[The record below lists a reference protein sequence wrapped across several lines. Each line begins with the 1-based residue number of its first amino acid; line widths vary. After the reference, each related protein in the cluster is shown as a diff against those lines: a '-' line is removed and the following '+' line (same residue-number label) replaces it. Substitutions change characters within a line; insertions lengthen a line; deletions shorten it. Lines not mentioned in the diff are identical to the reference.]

1 MHKRFLAIFLT
12 VILLVLGLAAV
23 SVAAEEADITLLYD
37 DRKPLSQLTDATGTV
52 SVTNEEVTS
61 YKVGSQEK
69 DDHVLIVQDGTVYAV
84 GTGTA
89 TLTVGQTS
97 YTVKVNPAP
106 ISLFMITGH
115 SIGAGQ
121 EGNGTQSVVVEAGQ
135 AYSSYHQKSL
145 DVTKVDG
152 YGLGWGSENRVGN
165 SGIMRWDS
173 YGQLDAFAPGEGGN
187 TGAGSGFA
195 YRWNQLTGEKVWVI
209 NIAVGGSCLNE
220 WLPGTTG
227 HNTAYDTNY
236 YGQTVSKF
244 TYAQTILKNEQA
256 AGHYTLAHQGILN
269 FPGYNFTWYNNWS
282 IETLK
287 DNYETLWNAYEK
299 DLTTVDIDGDGTND
313 GLDVMSF
320 TVCWANGGNLYDRPA
335 AWYMGTNGQFG
346 QHVVASAGT
355 LDWCADLSTF
365 PQIDYTTQSVAPY
378 MPVSKYHTD
387 KGGTSDQS
395 LFCKDDT
402 THYSQV
408 GYNAI
413 GLDMGKNLS
422 AYFKNGAGEAEVTSL
437 RLETYNSQLVG
448 ENVKLYAGQMLQI
461 TPVVKP
467 VTVSN
472 LTYEVTGNAE
482 LTWPLAVK
490 ANSAGTATLT
500 VKQGSKTLQTV
511 NITILPAHTHCECG
525 GTLTGVAAEHHTCSA
540 PLTYVPLTR
549 DSYTCYR
556 YNSYDATNMKFNSL
570 SEYYVLRSGNY
581 FLDGDYNLG
590 ANSITV
596 APGETVNICLN
607 GYKITSTVRT
617 FKPNGNLN
625 ICDCSEHGTG
635 SVYANT
641 TSAAPILY
649 TYSGADV
656 KIYGGAY
663 TAAEA
668 PKREFAGLIGVAND
682 MGMYDVDI
690 DNDGDHDGN
699 DKLSGAVSI
708 YAGKFVGTNLNCTDG
723 SPTGMG
729 AGACI
734 YIVNTKSTLKIY
746 GGEFVG
752 ARPVPAED
760 GAKGGGGIIGSNGVC
775 YIYGGTFRGS
785 RCNMGAIWTQ
795 SSQTYISGSPVFEDN
810 DEADIFLHYCDHL
823 YVGEAG
829 LQMETPIRVAGSVD
843 NYTKI
848 HLTDAN
854 EAASFV
860 GVHGLTMTQ
869 PDASLVMKFTR
880 DNTYCEC
887 GGQLSEDIKKLSGH
901 VCKDATWTSL
911 NQTNQTNRFTTTS
924 TTQGQTS
931 TARYYLKSKEVWL
944 YLCSNVN
951 LTNEIEIS
959 VGYTLHID
967 LNGYTLTHSA
977 ASGSLFRVY
986 GTLTVCDSSEAQD
999 GKAVGV
1005 RIGTDNA
1012 EASCVYALNY
1022 NSYAKVL
1029 GAPQFHLYGGT
1040 LTGGNVTSA
1049 TNRTQIV
1056 ANQAGVVQIGNNAGN
1071 KDAKF
1076 YMYGGTIRDGYAKTA
1091 GNVYLGHGQMYMYD
1105 GLITGGE
1112 AANTNG
1118 GNLKSLSGNTL
1129 KILGGTIEKGIA
1141 KDKGG
1146 NISIDGKATVT
1157 IENACITD
1165 GTAGNGGNLFAT
1177 GGGVLTVANT
1187 RILGGTATVDCGGNL
1202 YLSGGTATL
1211 SNCEVTNGWTKNW
1224 GGNLYVTGAC
1234 QATVTDTD
1242 ILGGCGR
1249 EGGNVYVYGSASNS
1263 GTKLVMTG
1271 GSVKNGYA
1279 GFVYSR
1285 KSDGTLTATDNK
1297 TTVGNAGNLLV
1308 SSYSAAEL
1316 TDVVMENGASLGRN
1330 GSEGFGGNCYNR
1342 GTLRMD
1348 GCTVSGGSG
1357 FRGGVVGIR
1366 DNGGQGAS
1374 YTELKNC
1381 TFFQNTASTAG
1392 SSVALWAN
1400 NKGAE
1405 ILIENCTFDDS
1416 EIDTRMGVISLT
1428 DQNCTA
1434 PITLTLKDIQVS
1446 CTDPQ
1451 DTDAYAVYASCGT
1464 VILQGDA
1471 ILDSTCADLYLL
1483 NKATVQADSFAP
1495 TAPISLNTN
1504 FIGKIGTS
1512 TTDKSD
1518 CFTSDTLDVTWSN
1531 GDLLVNGLILAGGNR
1546 YTGIAQAL
1554 AANETTLTLLAS
1566 REESFANDTDLWLNL
1581 SGFTLTGDI
1590 TGNGTLYC
1598 YDTSSDEFT
1607 APKGRIT
1614 GAVSCN
1620 LPTQIKG
1627 DAETMGAVKR
1637 YMVIAD
1643 ETGYTAHRFYL
1654 GITKLTLRTG
1664 DTGFGYKARFRGDGA
1679 VVSQL
1684 KNFGFSLNLTG
1695 HYPVIK
1701 SLEASELDTG
1711 KEYSLVLRNFDIPGF
1726 GDKAVNATVFME
1738 LLDGTKIETDPV
1750 SYSMK
1755 DMLTRIS
1762 GSLDEFTA
1770 TQIAAVKAMCQPYQD
1785 ILKTWGIEALVNDQ

>member
-12 VILLVLGLAAV
+12 VMLLILGLAAV
-23 SVAAEEADITLLYD
+23 SVAAEEADISLLYD
-37 DRKPLSQLTDATGTV
+37 DRKPLSQLTDATGAV

-89 TLTVGQTS
+89 TLTVGDTS
-97 YTVKVNPAP
+97 YTVRVNPAP

-152 YGLGWGSENRVGN
+152 YGLGWGSEKRVGN

-227 HNTAYDTNY
+227 HNTSYDTNY

-282 IETLK
+282 AETLK
-287 DNYETLWNAYEK
+287 DNYETLWSAYEK
-299 DLTTVDIDGDGTND
+299 DLTTVDIDGDGVND

-320 TVCWANGGNLYDRPA
+320 TVAWANGGNLYDRPA
-335 AWYMGTNGQFG
+335 AWYMGTSDQFG
-346 QHVVASAGT
+346 YHVVASAGT

-378 MPVSKYHTD
+378 MPVSKYHTN
-387 KGGTSDQS
+387 KGGTSDLS
-395 LFCKDDT
+395 LFCKADT

-413 GLDMGKNLS
+413 GLDMGKNLA

-437 RLETYNSQLVG
+437 RLENYASKLVG
-448 ENVKLYAGQMLQI
+448 DNVKLYVGQTLQI
-461 TPVVKP
+461 TPVVEP

-511 NITILPAHTHCECG
+511 NFNILPAHTHCECG
-525 GTLTGVAAEHHTCSA
+525 GTLTGVAAEYHDCGEA
-540 PLTYVPLTR
+540 LTYVPLTR

-556 YNSYDATNMKFNSL
+556 YNSYNSTNKKFESL

-641 TSAAPILY
+641 TNTAPILY
-649 TYSGADV
+649 SYSGADV
-656 KIYGGAY
+656 KFYGGTY

-699 DKLSGAVSI
+699 DKLTGAVSI
-708 YAGKFVGTNLNCTDG
+708 YAGKFVGTNLNCADG
-723 SPTGMG
+723 SPTGNG
-729 AGACI
+729 SGACL
-734 YIVNTKSTLKIY
+734 YVVNNKSTLNVY

-752 ARPVPAED
+752 ARPVPVED
-760 GAKGGGGIIGSNGVC
+760 GGKGGGGIIGNNGVC

-785 RCNMGAIWTQ
+785 RCTMGAIWTQ
-795 SSQTYISGSPVFEDN
+795 SSQTYISGSPVFLDN
-810 DEADIFLHYCDHL
+810 DNADVFLHYCDHL

-829 LQMETPIRVAGSVD
+829 LQVQTPIRVAGSLD
-843 NYTKI
+843 NYTQI
-848 HLTDAN
+848 HLTDAAQ
-854 EAASFV
+854 AACFV
-860 GVHGLTMTQ
+860 GSHDLTMAA
-869 PDASLVMKFTR
+869 PDANLVMKFTYDR
-880 DNTYCEC
+880 TYCEC
-887 GGQLSEDIKKLSGH
+887 GGTLSNAVKTQSGH
-901 VCKDATWTSL
+901 VCKDATWSAL
-911 NQTNQTNRFTTTS
+911 SQGNFASRFTTTS

-931 TARYYLKSKEVWL
+931 TARYYLMSKEVWL
-944 YLCSNVN
+944 YLSSDVN

-967 LNGYTLTHSA
+967 LNGYTITHSA

-986 GTLTVCDSSEAQD
+986 GTLTICDSSEDQD

-1012 EASCVYALNY
+1012 EAPCVYVLNY
-1022 NSYAKVL
+1022 NSAGKVL

-1040 LTGGNVTSA
+1040 LTGYNVTSA
-1049 TNRTQIV
+1049 TNRTRVV
-1056 ANQAGVVQIGNNAGN
+1056 ANQAGVVQIGNNVGN
-1071 KDAKF
+1071 KDASF
-1076 YMYGGTIRDGYAKTA
+1076 YMYGGTIRDGYAKSA
-1091 GNVYLGHGQMYMYD
+1091 GNVYLGHGKMYMYD

-1112 AANTNG
+1112 AATANG

-1129 KILGGTIEKGIA
+1129 EILGGTIEKGIA
-1141 KDKGG
+1141 KEKGG
-1146 NISIDGKATVT
+1146 NISIDAKSTVT
-1157 IENACITD
+1157 ISDARIID

-1187 RILGGTATVDCGGNL
+1187 RILRGTATVDCGGNL
-1202 YLSGGTATL
+1202 YLSGGTADIQK
-1211 SNCEVTNGWTKNW
+1211 CEITDGWAKNW
-1224 GGNLYVTGAC
+1224 GGGVYVTGKC
-1234 QATVTDTD
+1234 QATLTDCD
-1242 ILGGCGR
+1242 LDGGCAKQ
-1249 EGGNVYVYGSASNS
+1249 GGNAYVYGNS
-1263 GTKLVMTG
+1263 GTSNGTKLTVIG
-1271 GSVKNGYA
+1271 GTVTNGKA
-1279 GFVYSR
+1279 GYVFIRNV
-1285 KSDGTLTATDNK
+1285 DGTLSAVNNGTTD
-1297 TTVGNAGNLLV
+1297 GNAGNLYV
-1308 SSYSAAEL
+1308 ASYCEAQLSGV
-1316 TDVVMENGASLGRN
+1316 TMENGSSVGRN
-1330 GSEGFGGNCYNR
+1330 GSEGFGGNCYNK
-1342 GTLRMD
+1342 GTLKLD

-1366 DNGGQGAS
+1366 DNGDQGAS
-1374 YTELKNC
+1374 ITELKNC
-1381 TFFQNTASTAG
+1381 TFFNNTASVAG
-1392 SSVALWAN
+1392 SSIGLWAN
-1400 NKGAE
+1400 KNGAE
-1405 ILIENCTFDDS
+1405 ITIDNCTFDDS
-1416 EIDTRMGVISLT
+1416 MSNTRMGVISLT

-1434 PITLTLKDIQVS
+1434 PITVTLKDITVK
-1446 CTDPQ
+1446 CDDPE
-1451 DTDAYAVYASCGT
+1451 DTDAYAVYANCGT
-1464 VILQGDA
+1464 VTFQGNA

-1495 TAPISLNTN
+1495 TAPITVDAS
-1504 FIGKIGTS
+1504 FIGRIGTS
-1512 TTDKSD
+1512 ATDKSG
-1518 CFTSDTLDVTWSN
+1518 CFTSETMGITWQD
-1531 GDLLVNGLILAGGNR
+1531 GELFLNGLLQAKNSTK
-1546 YTGIAQAL
+1546 YASIAEAL
-1554 AANETTLTLLAS
+1554 ADGQTVLTLLADHS
-1566 REESFANDTDLWLNL
+1566 GNGEITQQLWLDLN
-1581 SGFTLTGDI
+1581 GCTLTGDI

-1598 YDTSSDEFT
+1598 YDTSSDEFN
-1607 APKGRIT
+1607 APTGRIT
-1614 GAVSCN
+1614 GTVSCN
-1620 LPTQIKG
+1620 LPVQIKG
-1627 DAETMGAVKR
+1627 DVETMGAVKR
-1637 YMVIAD
+1637 YLVISD
-1643 ETGYTAHRFYL
+1643 ETGCTSHRFYL

-1664 DTGFGYKARFRGDGA
+1664 DTGFGYKARFRGDA
-1679 VVSQL
+1679 TVLSQL
-1684 KNFGFSLNLTG
+1684 GSFGFSLNLTG

-1701 SLEASELDTG
+1701 SLEASALDTG
-1711 KEYSLVLRNFDIPGF
+1711 KEYSLVLRDFDIPGF
-1726 GDKAVNATVFME
+1726 ADKAVNATVFME
-1738 LLDGTKIETDPV
+1738 LQDGTKIESDPV

-1755 DMLTRIS
+1755 DMLTKICD
-1762 GSLDEFTA
+1762 SLGDFTD
-1770 TQIAAVKAMCQPYQD
+1770 TQIQAVKAMCQPYQQ
-1785 ILKTWGIEALVNDQ
+1785 ILKNWGLDALAQ